1 MILICILDY
10 KAIYSIFEP
19 AVSRAT
25 AFLQGKTII
34 NLTTGTP
41 AEARGMDQWVRE
53 HGAARYFGGSI
64 MVEPAAIGTP
74 SSLIFCGGESEA
86 SFEESGA
93 EKILSN
99 LGVPVYFGS
108 GPDDAETHN
117 MAMLAAL
124 AGMFNGVLLSLSLMK
139 KQLDRRPKTAGK
151 MSLQTIVT
159 QYLNPFLQAMMP
171 YHVKFAEALDQ
182 GDPTRNDGIT
192 LEVTGT
198 VASTIIRT
206 YKEEGVDKGAIDH
219 FNQLMWRGVK
229 EHGRDCGL
237 SQMVYSLMNDDGQ
250 I

>member
-206 YKEEGVDKGAIDH
+206 CKEEGVDKGAIDH